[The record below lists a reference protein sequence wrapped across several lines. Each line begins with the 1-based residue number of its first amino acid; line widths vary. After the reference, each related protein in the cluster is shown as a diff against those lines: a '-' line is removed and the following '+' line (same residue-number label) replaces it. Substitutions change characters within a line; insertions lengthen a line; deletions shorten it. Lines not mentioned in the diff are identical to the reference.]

1 MSPHGDVSC
10 RGQAP
15 LLLSLKVGRWR
26 FTALTSPVLKI
37 PYLLMRKS
45 GRSALHSASP
55 EIIQVFEN
63 TLKSL
68 KLESPLRSVDALG
81 KINNNNFNYN

>member
-1 MSPHGDVSC
+1 MYLVG
-10 RGQAP
+10 GKAP
-15 LLLSLKVGRWR
+15 LLLSSKVGRWR

-45 GRSALHSASP
+45 GRTALHSASP

-68 KLESPLRSVDALG
+68 KLDSPLRSVDALG